1 MKVLLT
7 GGTGL
12 IGRRFCRQA
21 REKGWD
27 LTLTTRNIPK
37 QAQEGVKYVAWDGQS
52 IDPNAV
58 GPVDAVINLAG
69 CGIADQKWTPEYKK
83 LILSSRLNSTRACV
97 EYIRQHEA
105 RFGTKPGVFLSASA
119 VGYYGTHRSEPV
131 TENDGPG
138 NDFLSKVGVE
148 WEAAAQGAGI
158 RTVILRTGVV
168 LAQEGGAFPRLLKP
182 FKFYAGGYV
191 GCGKQGFPWIHI
203 DDVVGMMFWA
213 MENPNVE
220 GPINLTAPDL
230 QTNRSLARVLGALI
244 GKPSGLSVPV
254 FVVRTLMGESAV
266 IIVEGQLVRPQK
278 ALDLGYVFK
287 YPDARSALKDLLGLK

>member
-1 MKVLLT
+1 
-7 GGTGL
+7 
-12 IGRRFCRQA
+12 
-21 REKGWD
+21 
-27 LTLTTRNIPK
+27 
-37 QAQEGVKYVAWDGQS
+37 
-52 IDPNAV
+52 
-58 GPVDAVINLAG
+58 VDAVINLAG
-69 CGIADQKWTPEYKK
+69 CGLADQKWTPEYKK
-83 LILSSRLNSTRACV
+83 LILSSRVNSTRACV
-97 EYIRQHEA
+97 EYIREHET
-105 RFGTKPGVFLSASA
+105 RFGTKPEVFLSASA
-119 VGYYGTHRSEPV
+119 IGYYGTHRSEPV
-131 TENDGPG
+131 TETDGPG
-138 NDFLSKVGVE
+138 NDFLSRVGVE

-213 MENPNVE
+213 LENPNVE

-230 QTNRSLARVLGALI
+230 HTNRSLARVLGALI

-278 ALDLGYVFK
+278 ALDLGYEFK
-287 YPDARSALKDLLGLK
+287 YPDARSALRDLLGLN